1 MKKGLILFFLLVMMG
16 IPGYACYAAT
26 LKIWCSGGL
35 MPVLQQIAPDWQK
48 RSGILL
54 DIEAAPS
61 MGTTPQSI
69 PQRLAHHQRAD
80 VLVMVEDGMA
90 PLVTQGK
97 VAAEDKVALA
107 NSWIALAVPAGDPVP
122 DISTAR
128 NLREVLLKSR
138 RVAYSD
144 SASGRYVSSHLYRK
158 LGIENVMRAK
168 SQRIPATPVGTILAE
183 RKADIGFQQLS
194 ELRAVK
200 GITVVGLLP
209 SSLQKATRYSAVVL
223 KQSQQQAQGRAFIRY
238 LASGDVARVIREKG
252 MDPLAA
258 DY

>member
-1 MKKGLILFFLLVMMG
+1 MKKRLNLFLLLVVVG
-16 IPGYACYAAT
+16 VPGYTCYAAT

-35 MPVLQQIAPDWQK
+35 MPVLQQIAPDWQQ

-61 MGTTPQSI
+61 MGGTPQSI
-69 PQRLAHHQRAD
+69 PQRFAHHQHAD
-80 VLVMVEDGMA
+80 VLMMVEDGMA
-90 PLVTQGK
+90 PLIAQGRVDAK
-97 VAAEDKVALA
+97 DKVALA
-107 NSWIALAVPAGDPVP
+107 NSWIALAVPAGDPSP

-128 NLREVLLKSR
+128 KLRNVLLKSQH
-138 RVAYSD
+138 VAYSD
-144 SASGRYVSSHLYRK
+144 SASGRYVSSHLYRQ
-158 LGIENVMRAK
+158 LGIEKVMLAK
-168 SQRIPATPVGTILAE
+168 SQMIPATPVGTIVAA

-200 GITVVGLLP
+200 GLTVVGLLP

-223 KQSQQQAQGRAFIRY
+223 KQSQQQALGRAFIRY

-252 MDPLAA
+252 MDPLAVN
-258 DY
+258 Y